1 MDMDSIQ
8 FSHKSRK
15 RSRDPLERSID
26 KWFQTGRQFVDGVA
40 GNRPGKSKKDSF
52 NRSSLDNV
60 GRWVGAKID
69 WFFEDEDD
77 WSNPLGS
84 EMLYME
90 DDISTKKRPLTAI
103 SLRGPKAISA
113 APSRENFDSDIS
125 EEWPEQSTFKV
136 DRWKR
141 GYEQKSNFNETKN
154 SSHITKSSDIKL
166 RPLPRSSRRRQA

>member
-1 MDMDSIQ
+1 MNT
-8 FSHKSRK
+8 SRYKNQRSK
-15 RSRDPLERSID
+15 RSRDPLERRMD
-26 KWFQTGRQFVDGVA
+26 KLVESGRHFVDGVA
-40 GNRPGKSKKDSF
+40 GNRPGQRGKD
-52 NRSSLDNV
+52 NRNRINDM
-60 GRWVGAKID
+60 GRAIGEKMD

-113 APSRENFDSDIS
+113 APNRENFDSDIS

-154 SSHITKSSDIKL
+154 SSQTTKSSDIKL

>member
-1 MDMDSIQ
+1 MNRSGYQ
-8 FSHKSRK
+8 NQGSP
-15 RSRDPLERSID
+15 RSRDSIERRMD
-26 KWFQTGRQFVDGVA
+26 KWVKTGRQLVDGVS
-40 GNRPGKSKKDSF
+40 GNRPGKRLNQ
-52 NRSSLDNV
+52 NRSGFEDMS
-60 GRWVGAKID
+60 RWVGKKID

-141 GYEQKSNFNETKN
+141 GYEQKANFNETNN
-154 SSHITKSSDIKL
+154 SSHTTKSSDIKL
-166 RPLPRSSRRRQA
+166 RPLPRSSRRRNA